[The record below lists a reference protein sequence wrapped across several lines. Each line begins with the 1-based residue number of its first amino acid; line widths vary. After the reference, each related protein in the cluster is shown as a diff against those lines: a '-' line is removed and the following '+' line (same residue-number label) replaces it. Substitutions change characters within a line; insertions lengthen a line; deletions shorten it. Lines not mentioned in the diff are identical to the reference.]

1 MVHLPNLFDL
11 MNTAIFDS
19 AFFGYQNL
27 PNSIELNDRKLIPI
41 KTLNVF
47 KRGTHFVQYACKLLK
62 IQIHRPVKGLLC
74 VEDHYAR
81 VLEYLHLTYRNPS
94 GRNHTQEILNVVNV
108 L

>member
-27 PNSIELNDRKLIPI
+27 PNSIEVNDRKLIPI

-47 KRGTHFVQYACKLLK
+47 KRGTHFVQYACKFLK
-62 IQIHRPVKGLLC
+62 IEIHRPVKGLLC
-74 VEDHYAR
+74 VEDQYAQ
-81 VLEYLHLTYRNPS
+81 VLEYLHQNYVP
-94 GRNHTQEILNVVNV
+94 GRYTKQAIRNV
-108 L
+108 LSVS